1 MLQDQLTRTFNKVW
15 VRETSAFPDEWCKE
29 NPACGQCLPTSW
41 IARQYLGG
49 EVVQAVFS
57 DRRIV
62 HFWNVLPCG
71 KKIDFTKSQFQGE
84 IIPWHLAHIDVLT
97 PKLFATYYELF
108 PGARSRY
115 DLFKSRFRKRV
126 LQTT

>member
-1 MLQDQLTRTFNKVW
+1 MKKMLEKAFPLVW
-15 VRETSAFPDEWCKE
+15 TRETSAFPNEWSKE

-41 IARQYLGG
+41 IARHYLGG
-49 EVVQAVFS
+49 KVVQAVFS

-71 KKIDFTKSQFQGE
+71 KEMDFTESQFQGE

-97 PKLFATYYELF
+97 PELFATYYELF

-115 DLFKSRFRKRV
+115 DLFESRFKIHV
-126 LQTT
+126 LQTV